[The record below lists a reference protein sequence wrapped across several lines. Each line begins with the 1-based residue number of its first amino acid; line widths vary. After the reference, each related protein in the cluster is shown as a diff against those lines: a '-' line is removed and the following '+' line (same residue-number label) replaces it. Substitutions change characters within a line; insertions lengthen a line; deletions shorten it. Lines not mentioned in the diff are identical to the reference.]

1 VPYWDVDTGMAVM
14 LVLLAAVESGLGGWF
29 FGLAWG
35 ERELMLELGVPDGC
49 HPIGALGLGYA
60 IPDGNPK
67 GSAFSIRRRPVEA
80 MVHFGHWPAKDE

>member
-1 VPYWDVDTGMAVM
+1 
-14 LVLLAAVESGLGGWF
+14 
-29 FGLAWG
+29 
-35 ERELMLELGVPDGC
+35 VPDGC
-49 HPIGALGLGYA
+49 RPIGALGLGYA